1 MWLST
6 SWSGRPAVLI
16 SVPVAVQCLVCP
28 GLPDLRRSGDRTLTI
43 RLFLLWSLCFKMLI
57 LTRDDS
63 PKWALPLAG
72 GLVLTGVTALWV
84 TGGLSFL
91 IA

>member
-1 MWLST
+1 MAPLS
-6 SWSGRPAVLI
+6 
-16 SVPVAVQCLVCP
+16 
-28 GLPDLRRSGDRTLTI
+28 
-43 RLFLLWSLCFKMLI
+43 FKVLI

-72 GLVLTGVTALWV
+72 GLVVTGVTALWV
-84 TGGLSFL
+84 TGVLSFL